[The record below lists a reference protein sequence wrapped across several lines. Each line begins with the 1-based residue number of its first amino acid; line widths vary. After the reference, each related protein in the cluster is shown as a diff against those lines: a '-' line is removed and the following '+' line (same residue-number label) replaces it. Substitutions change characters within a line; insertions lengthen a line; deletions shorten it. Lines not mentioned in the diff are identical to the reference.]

1 MKCHAILRVA
11 ALAAVLEM
19 TGFAIAQNAAEAP
32 AEGGSVKA
40 APVRG
45 GGGGAAAPQ
54 PGQPAAP
61 SAPPSAPG
69 AGRQPSQP
77 PAPAPQPPPRATP
90 GRGGQPGQPPPPSA
104 PGRPGAGMQP
114 GQPPAPS
121 LPRNPGDIQN
131 NNARDRHG
139 RRAFIL
145 PGSLY
150 GWAPY
155 SWWYNGNSYWDGYDG
170 SSYSDRDTGS
180 SDYVP
185 PAVPPDTA
193 IPTDEQAKALNQ
205 LEGMP
210 DYRRALTEVKQ
221 AQADYDAA
229 SARVLD
235 KVKEKADY
243 QALVK
248 ERDRAE
254 DRVEAL
260 QAGARIPSPERVT
273 PVAQRKLEV
282 SAKITRMEQQA
293 INADPQARSAKAK
306 LQEATDRVTAMRQ
319 QARDGAAR

>member
-1 MKCHAILRVA
+1 
-11 ALAAVLEM
+11 
-19 TGFAIAQNAAEAP
+19 
-32 AEGGSVKA
+32 
-40 APVRG
+40 
-45 GGGGAAAPQ
+45 
-54 PGQPAAP
+54 
-61 SAPPSAPG
+61 
-69 AGRQPSQP
+69 
-77 PAPAPQPPPRATP
+77 
-90 GRGGQPGQPPPPSA
+90 
-104 PGRPGAGMQP
+104 MQP
-114 GQPPAPS
+114 GQPPAPPS
-121 LPRNPGDIQN
+121 PRNPSDVQAN
-131 NNARDRHG
+131 DARG
-139 RRAFIL
+139 RRHDRRIFIL

-155 SWWYNGNSYWDGYDG
+155 SWWYNGNSYWWPPTDGGYEG
-170 SSYSDRDTGS
+170 GSYSDRDS
-180 SDYVP
+180 NYVP

-193 IPTDEQAKALNQ
+193 TPTDEQAKALNQ

-210 DYRRALTEVKQ
+210 EYRHALTELKQ

-235 KVKEKADY
+235 KVKENADY

-260 QAGARIPSPERVT
+260 QAGARIPSPEQVT
-273 PVAQRKLEV
+273 PAAQRKLEV